1 MTGALINGLCD
12 KKPCHMCFQPGL
24 TQPGCNVTKEC
35 WRLEILDKEKR
46 VIALGLPGYRL
57 VGSENIK
64 ADLSC
69 ALICTFDIT
78 YAKCKFSHDAA
89 QIYELN

>member
-1 MTGALINGLCD
+1 M
-12 KKPCHMCFQPGL
+12 
-24 TQPGCNVTKEC
+24 
-35 WRLEILDKEKR
+35 
-46 VIALGLPGYRL
+46 IALGLPGHRL

-69 ALICTFDIT
+69 ALICIFDIT

>member
-1 MTGALINGLCD
+1 M
-12 KKPCHMCFQPGL
+12 
-24 TQPGCNVTKEC
+24 
-35 WRLEILDKEKR
+35 
-46 VIALGLPGYRL
+46 IALGLPGYRL

-69 ALICTFDIT
+69 ALICKFDIT
-78 YAKCKFSHDAA
+78 YANCNFSHGAA